1 MKFEQA
7 LGLLFFGLTLTAY
20 AILFYLGRRWRREFE
35 ARGVT
40 YWQAPKEE
48 RLRELTDDV
57 FRPRLFAVFYGL
69 AYFANGYM
77 KITFSMWAPLYLLQ
91 VRGVSTFDAAL
102 FLGLV
107 YMSWQWKMFIGLLS
121 DGFPVTFRGNTYR
134 RHPYFLAA
142 GLLSL
147 IALLGFLSTD
157 PTNVPVW
164 SLFFPLCLAMTTAGA
179 LFDIAADSFA
189 VDVTPPEYHARVL
202 GGVNTFG
209 MAVGGVAASLISP
222 YLISV
227 GSYWLVFMTGGLAGM
242 LAFSFLTLKEPKLE
256 KERVFSREA
265 IAFTFTERTVLIA
278 SLLMVGTAIGT
289 RRLSNPTGGMFTLIM
304 NEIVGGFT
312 PTTAGNIAV
321 VTLLAGI
328 PASIVGGYAADRWGH
343 RRVYTLTGVVM
354 MLSGYLWMTLKPGM
368 TAWFVAL
375 AVLSNFIERVNSG
388 GRYALMADATPLALS
403 ATVFQM
409 YMSFSWVG
417 NIPASIIVGYLLPRN
432 IPLLFAVLSSLT
444 LVPLLLVRYLEPYEA
459 AKAVTV

>member
-20 AILFYLGRRWRREFE
+20 AVLFYLGRRWRREFE
-35 ARGVT
+35 AKGVT

-57 FRPRLFAVFYGL
+57 FRPRLFAAFYGL

-121 DGFPVTFRGNTYR
+121 DGFPITFRGNTYR
-134 RHPYFLAA
+134 RHPYFIAA
-142 GLLSL
+142 GFLSL
-147 IALLGFLSTD
+147 IALLGFLATD
-157 PTNVPVW
+157 HTSVPVW
-164 SLFFPLCLAMTTAGA
+164 STFFPLCLAMTTAGA

-227 GSYWLVFMTGGLAGM
+227 GSYWLVFMSGGLVGM
-242 LAFSFLTLKEPKLE
+242 LAFPFLKLKEPKLE
-256 KERVFSREA
+256 KERLFSREA
-265 IAFTFTERTVLIA
+265 IAFTFTERTVLVA

-289 RRLSNPTGGMFTLIM
+289 QRLSNPTGGMFSLIM

-328 PASIVGGYAADRWGH
+328 PASIVGGWAADKWGH
-343 RRVYTLTGVVM
+343 KRVYTLTGVVM

-368 TAWFVAL
+368 TTWFVIL
-375 AVLSNFIERVNSG
+375 AVISNFIERVNSG
-388 GRYALMADATPLALS
+388 GRMALMADSTPLALS

-417 NIPASIIVGYLLPRN
+417 NIPASIIIGYLLPKN

>member
-1 MKFEQA
+1 MEFEQA
-7 LGLLFFGLTLTAY
+7 LGLLFFALTLVAY
-20 AILFYLGRRWRREFE
+20 AVLFYLGRRWRREFE
-35 ARGVT
+35 AKGVT

-57 FRPRLFAVFYGL
+57 FRPRLLAVFYGL

-147 IALLGFLSTD
+147 IAILGFLATD
-157 PTNVPVW
+157 PESVPVW
-164 SLFFPLCLAMTTAGA
+164 STFFPLCLAMTTAGA

-227 GSYWLVFMTGGLAGM
+227 GSYWLVFITGGLTGM
-242 LAFSFLTLKEPKLE
+242 LAFAFLTLKEPKLE
-256 KERVFSREA
+256 GERLFSREA

-278 SLLMVGTAIGT
+278 SLLMVGTAVGT
-289 RRLSNPTGGMFTLIM
+289 RRLTNPTGGMFSLVM

-328 PASIVGGYAADRWGH
+328 PASVVGGYAADRWGH
-343 RRVYTLTGVVM
+343 RRVYTVTGVAM
-354 MLSGYLWMTLKPGM
+354 MLSGYLWMTLRPGM

-375 AVLSNFIERVNSG
+375 AVVSNFIERINSG

-417 NIPASIIVGYLLPRN
+417 NIPASVIVGYLLPTN

-444 LVPLLLVRYLEPYEA
+444 LVPLFLVRYLEPYEA
-459 AKAVTV
+459 AKAVKV

>member
-1 MKFEQA
+1 MKLEQA

-20 AILFYLGRRWRREFE
+20 AVLFYLGRRWRREFE
-35 ARGVT
+35 AKGVT

-57 FRPRLFAVFYGL
+57 FRPRLFAAFYGL

-134 RHPYFLAA
+134 RLPYFLAA

-147 IALLGFLSTD
+147 IALLGFLTTD
-157 PTNVPVW
+157 PTSVPVW
-164 SLFFPLCLAMTTAGA
+164 STFFPLCLAMTTAGA

-227 GSYWLVFMTGGLAGM
+227 GSYWLVFMSGGLAGM
-242 LAFSFLTLKEPKLE
+242 LAFSFLFLKEPKLE
-256 KERVFSREA
+256 KERLFSREA
-265 IAFTFTERTVLIA
+265 IAFTFTERTVLVA

-289 RRLSNPTGGMFTLIM
+289 RRLSNPTGGMFTLVM
-304 NEIVGGFT
+304 NEIVGGRQVGAQ
-312 PTTAGNIAV
+312 AG
-321 VTLLAGI
+321 LH
-328 PASIVGGYAADRWGH
+328 PH
-343 RRVYTLTGVVM
+343 RGRHD
-354 MLSGYLWMTLKPGM
+354 
-368 TAWFVAL
+368 AL
-375 AVLSNFIERVNSG
+375 RL
-388 GRYALMADATPLALS
+388 PLDDPEARDDGL
-403 ATVFQM
+403 VRH
-409 YMSFSWVG
+409 
-417 NIPASIIVGYLLPRN
+417 PRN
-432 IPLLFAVLSSLT
+432 SLQLHRTDKLRRQVCPHGRRDAPRPLRHRLPDVHVLQLGGEHPGVDNRGVPAPQEHPPT
-444 LVPLLLVRYLEPYEA
+444 LRRPLQLHPGAPVPSPLPGALRGRQGSHRVA
-459 AKAVTV
+459 